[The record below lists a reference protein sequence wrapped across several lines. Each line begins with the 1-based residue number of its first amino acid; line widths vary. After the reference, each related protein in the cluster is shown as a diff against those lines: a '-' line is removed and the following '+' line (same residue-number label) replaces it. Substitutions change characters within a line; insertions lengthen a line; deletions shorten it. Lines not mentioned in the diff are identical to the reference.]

1 MARPPTRLKTG
12 REPTLGHCDIQGDCI
27 LGRGPF
33 SPIPPYAKG
42 VAGKLP
48 RGDQGAGPP
57 GGIGGEGLPA
67 EPTESQT
74 HLEETLNPPSGPS
87 RIQY

>member
-12 REPTLGHCDIQGDCI
+12 REPTLGHCDIRGDWI

-33 SPIPPYAKG
+33 SLIPPYAKG

-48 RGDQGAGPP
+48 RGDQRAGPP
-57 GGIGGEGLPA
+57 GGIDGDGLPA
-67 EPTESQT
+67 ETMESQT
-74 HLEETLNPPSGPS
+74 HLEETLSPPSWPS
-87 RIQY
+87 CIQY